1 MKFEKGNNLGGRKIG
16 SKGKINKEKLVS
28 LVNLCVEDL
37 ESRFDTLK
45 NYEKI
50 KILIAFK
57 DIYRDQLAETPTE
70 EPRIFNIMIHQN
82 DEQQPT
88 HTA

>member
-1 MKFEKGNNLGGRKIG
+1 MRFTKGNTF
-16 SKGKINKEKLVS
+16 GKNSSRRGVPNKVNKEKLVS

-37 ESRFDTLK
+37 EERFPTLK

-57 DIYRDQLAETPTE
+57 DIYRDQLTDIQDQAGVIPKVIFIDVKNTETNE
-70 EPRIFNIMIHQN
+70 
-82 DEQQPT
+82 
-88 HTA
+88 